1 MLSILSAI
9 PVIGK
14 LFSLIETGMGLVKD
28 VFVKKID
35 ADVEKYRVKGTID
48 VEAMK
53 TDTAIIQARTNLAIA
68 LKDDPGTKV
77 ARFWVLVPASIYFGV
92 SFYYYTFANLLP
104 SVFIWEP
111 KVLPPSFDYLVYA
124 IIGYLFVTAW
134 RGRGT

>member
-1 MLSILSAI
+1 MFSVLSAI
-9 PVIGK
+9 PLIGK
-14 LFSLIETGMGLVKD
+14 FFKLIETGMGFVKD

-35 ADVEKYRVKGTID
+35 ADVEKYRVKGQID

-104 SVFIWEP
+104 PVFIWEP
-111 KVLPPSFDYLVYA
+111 KVLPTSFDYLVYA

-134 RGRGT
+134 RGRG